1 MLAYGIGMEFFNQLG
16 PGSVTASGMYG
27 VELAP
32 TKIRSQIQSYT
43 VASGRIGASIA
54 SFVFPAVFAALGESV
69 AFYYLSALAI
79 IAAVITLVFIPETRG
94 SLEKSS
100 REIEEMN
107 HIRVV
112 EARPAEESVM

>member
-1 MLAYGIGMEFFNQLG
+1 
-16 PGSVTASGMYG
+16 
-27 VELAP
+27 
-32 TKIRSQIQSYT
+32 
-43 VASGRIGASIA
+43 
-54 SFVFPAVFAALGESV
+54 
-69 AFYYLSALAI
+69 
-79 IAAVITLVFIPETRG
+79 VFIPETRG